1 MEVKKMEVKK
11 VDIKKLKPHPKNPR
25 VHPAPFP
32 VEVPMAVMGFLTVEN
47 DLVVDPFLGA
57 GTTIIAAEKSNR
69 KAYGIELDE
78 TYCELTIQRWEEYT
92 GKKAEKVV

>member
-1 MEVKKMEVKK
+1 
-11 VDIKKLKPHPKNPR
+11 
-25 VHPAPFP
+25 
-32 VEVPMAVMGFLTVEN
+32 MAVMGFLTVEN
-47 DLVVDPFLGA
+47 ELVVDPFLGA

-78 TYCELTIQRWEEYT
+78 VYCELTIQRWEEYT